1 LKVCIRLI
9 LYHILIF
16 EKITRF
22 FTIILLELLIHLLA
36 SNHSILFLIISH
48 LILSIWGIDWYL
60 FWSILGVAMSIFLS
74 YFIWLIALVIEKI
87 EKSLRTPWSILIV
100 ILVLLLSIVMMS
112 IISSKMAITIVR
124 LWIKRF
130 LRISYLILISF
141 SCQASHN

>member
-1 LKVCIRLI
+1 MKVCIRLI
-9 LYHILIF
+9 LYLILIF
-16 EKITRF
+16 ERIARF

-60 FWSILGVAMSIFLS
+60 FWSILDVAMTIFLS
-74 YFIWLIALVIEKI
+74 YFIWLIALVIEKFV
-87 EKSLRTPWSILIV
+87 KSLRTLWFILIV
-100 ILVLLLSIVMMS
+100 ELVLLLSIAMS

-130 LRISYLILISF
+130 LRISHLILISF